1 MWRMKPAAFA
11 VVALVVVSLASSA
24 NGGVVYDFTTTIETG
39 HGAEKVNGRVWADG
53 AAYRAEVTRDGTPVV
68 VISHDANV
76 TAKLL
81 FPKKQ
86 TWANRARAGAPRSSS
101 LFVWPMAGAYVP
113 DEPKVFYRRGET
125 VTIAGHNATEQQ
137 IEATFVVES
146 QDFDATLRGTYTV
159 KAHIWTTK
167 ELPALPLG
175 QLLRTGYYRVDQELD
190 AIVTS
195 LDGMVLRHD
204 LEVSRAFQGGPPQT
218 ERTSTVVRTLTLT
231 DIPAA
236 QFEVPET
243 YEYAGPVTQTR

>member
-1 MWRMKPAAFA
+1 MKTAAFA
-11 VVALVVVSLASSA
+11 VFALVVVALVASPA
-24 NGGVVYDFTTTIETG
+24 TAGVIYDFTTTLESG

-53 AAYRAEVTRDGTPVV
+53 EAYRAEVTRDGTPVV
-68 VISHDANV
+68 VISRDANV

-101 LFVWPMAGAYVP
+101 LFIWPMAGAYVP
-113 DEPKVFYRRGET
+113 DEPKVTYRRGET
-125 VTIAGHNATEQQ
+125 ITIAGRKATEHQ

-146 QDFDATLRGTYTV
+146 QDMDSTLRGTYSV
-159 KAHIWTTK
+159 KARIWTTK
-167 ELPALPLG
+167 EFPALPLG
-175 QLLRTGYYRVDQELD
+175 QLLRTGYYLVDQQLD

-204 LEVSRAFQGGPPQT
+204 LEVSRTFQGGPPQI
-218 ERTSTVVRTLTLT
+218 ERTSTVVQTLTLT
-231 DIPAA
+231 EIPAA

-243 YEYAGPVTQTR
+243 YQYAGPVTQTRE